1 MAQSHPLGSCCNTRM
16 DQIDHCESLSSFGSV
31 AMGSLITRLALT
43 ALRPRQNKAS
53 SEISSSYPVVKINP
67 GPDQHFIR
75 GSETFKQLPV
85 ASDWPEIRLRPSDWS
100 SGLIHR
106 LLSPKA
112 AQNCPSQIGQTVNIL
127 YEVAA
132 STSRAWSAE
141 HVESHE
147 SISDNWTQ
155 PPGPGGEDGQ
165 MSDGSDR
172 SWQQPVM
179 SEWRQSFPLFPVTT
193 WESESP
199 TRKWGLGRA
208 LTGSSWCL

>member
-1 MAQSHPLGSCCNTRM
+1 MLHRYMAQSHPLGSCCNTRM

-85 ASDWPEIRLRPSDWS
+85 ASDWPQIGLRPSDWS

-132 STSRAWSAE
+132 STSRA
-141 HVESHE
+141 
-147 SISDNWTQ
+147 
-155 PPGPGGEDGQ
+155 
-165 MSDGSDR
+165 
-172 SWQQPVM
+172 
-179 SEWRQSFPLFPVTT
+179 
-193 WESESP
+193 
-199 TRKWGLGRA
+199 
-208 LTGSSWCL
+208 